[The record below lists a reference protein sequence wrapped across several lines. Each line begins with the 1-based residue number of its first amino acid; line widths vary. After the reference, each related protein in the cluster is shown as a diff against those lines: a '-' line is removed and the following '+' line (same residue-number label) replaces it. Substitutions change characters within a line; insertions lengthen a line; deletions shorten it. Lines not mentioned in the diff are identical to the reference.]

1 MSTLFEACR
10 LIKIMLNDHNKIL
23 HAYMLHEILGL
34 DDVYILRGKLSKA
47 KALQILKTH
56 IRHYDVICSYIENT
70 YTTL

>member
-10 LIKIMLNDHNKIL
+10 LMKIMLNDHNKIL

-47 KALQILKTH
+47 KAMH
-56 IRHYDVICSYIENT
+56 RIRNE
-70 YTTL
+70 